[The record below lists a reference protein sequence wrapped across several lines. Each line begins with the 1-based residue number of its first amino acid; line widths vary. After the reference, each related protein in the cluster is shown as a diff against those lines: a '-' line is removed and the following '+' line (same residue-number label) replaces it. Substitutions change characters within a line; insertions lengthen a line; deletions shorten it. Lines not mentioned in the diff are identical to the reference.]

1 MMPRGPERGSQTLEA
16 KGKQKWQYEGGIGS
30 IYASVLI
37 SFEKRAGQVKER
49 NGALVAYSPC
59 IELEGGY
66 FVGSRNTAACIS
78 FHR

>member
-49 NGALVAYSPC
+49 NGALVHTVHVLNSKGD
-59 IELEGGY
+59 I
-66 FVGSRNTAACIS
+66 VGSRNTVACIS